1 MAANLQDITEVVH
14 GMKGQSLSNSNTS
27 VLSGGSVETVTY
39 KINSI
44 IIANKNGTSDVD
56 VSVFWSGAVTTAFI
70 ANTVT
75 VPADSTLVL
84 TTKDNPIYLSAFCNL
99 NAYAS
104 TSGDADILISYERI
118 TSSTSTGGLM

>member
-14 GMKGQSLSNSNTS
+14 GMKGQELSNSNTS

-44 IIANKNGTSDVD
+44 IIANKDGTNDVD

-84 TTKDNPIYLSAFCNL
+84 TTRDNPIYLSAFCNL

-118 TSSTSTGGLM
+118 TSSTGTGGLM

>member
-1 MAANLQDITEVVH
+1 MAANLQDITQVVH
-14 GMKGQSLSNSNTS
+14 GMKGQALTTSNVS
-27 VLSGGSVETVTY
+27 VLSGGSDQAVTF

-44 IIANKNGTSDVD
+44 IVANKDGTNDVD
-56 VSVFWSGAVTTAFI
+56 VSVFWSGAVSTAFI
-70 ANTVT
+70 ASTVT
-75 VPADSTLVL
+75 VPADSTLVI

-104 TSGDADILISYERI
+104 ANSDADILISYERI